1 MKRGRPSRKDQ
12 QKIRVMIMRYY
23 EKDIAAIVT
32 AKECDVHYKTV
43 LKYYK
48 IWDNEII
55 NEKDFLTR
63 IKNTK
68 ERAIQSFDED
78 IITFDKDKK
87 RIEFL
92 IDKSLQKGSMTEFEK
107 LMNMKL
113 KIIGLKAKIIST
125 KVNLVG
131 TPTADVIINQ
141 KEVLA

>member
-12 QKIRVMIMRYY
+12 QKIRVMIMGYY